1 MECWRKLN
9 SDDEV
14 PQVVN
19 HLELA
24 LIEPF
29 YQPDGLIHNLQNIS
43 NIAVRMTRCYY
54 LKSKLM
60 FPSQALTD
68 HIRGYQN
75 NLQQQFLLAV
85 L

>member
-1 MECWRKLN
+1 MECWRKLD

-29 YQPDGLIHNLQNIS
+29 YQPDGLIHNLQNIL
-43 NIAVRMTRCYY
+43 NIAVKMTRCYY

-60 FPSQALTD
+60 FPSQP
-68 HIRGYQN
+68 
-75 NLQQQFLLAV
+75 
-85 L
+85 